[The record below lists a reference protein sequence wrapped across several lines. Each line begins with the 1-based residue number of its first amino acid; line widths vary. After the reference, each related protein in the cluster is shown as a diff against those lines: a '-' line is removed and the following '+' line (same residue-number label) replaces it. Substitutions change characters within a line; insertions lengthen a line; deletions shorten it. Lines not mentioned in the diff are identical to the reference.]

1 MAIFFIT
8 TFATFIIQFL
18 FALQRNERKIQEL
31 EKMQEI
37 IQSTFSNLQK
47 MRNEL
52 THVNQTALCDDAK
65 IHSFLSAFLPEYKFS
80 VPSVAT
86 SMSPEPPPLEEITM
100 PKVEIQFKMANSLDE
115 PIKLPMP
122 TISYE
127 WSDSTPVRNSSYPSY
142 LPRLGKSVDL

>member
-1 MAIFFIT
+1 MILSF
-8 TFATFIIQFL
+8 FL
-18 FALQRNERKIQEL
+18 FQRNERKIQEL
-31 EKMQEI
+31 EKMHEI

-52 THVNQTALCDDAK
+52 THVNQSAQFDDAK

-80 VPSVAT
+80 VPTSSVAT
-86 SMSPEPPPLEEITM
+86 SMSPEPPPLEEIKM

-127 WSDSTPVRNSSYPSY
+127 WSDSSPVRNSSYPSY
-142 LPRLGKSVDL
+142 LPRLGKSNVYPI